1 MVTQWT
7 QLKTQPIERLH
18 HHISIEV
25 LSKPQTLKRKPPS
38 KIIDVSVKNTSH
50 AFDCVYDCHSRGR
63 LESSFFVE
71 IFMRFVFFEFQD
83 FIEIFKSFGFSANPW
98 VLTDRSNHKT
108 IYLLLE

>member
-1 MVTQWT
+1 MVVTQWA

-18 HHISIEV
+18 HHISMEV

-98 VLTDRSNHKT
+98 VLPDRSKHK
-108 IYLLLE
+108 IRLSCF